1 MEDPVVE
8 IFPESCCG
16 GAGSVHCRPE
26 PASLSSS
33 FSDQTPSAETKEGVS
48 LEPIE
53 EATSSMEEG
62 NFSSGSKEVSS
73 SQEPTI
79 MPMLQ
84 TITNLSTKIQNLKN
98 EHAVLSDQVKNIST
112 DFFAQPELVG
122 ALQLLG
128 KEHEHLKKKFV
139 QQQVERKRLYNEVIE
154 LKGNIRVFCRCR
166 PLNQAEVEKGCNNVA
181 EFDSCQENELHVLA
195 ADSSKK
201 PFKFDH
207 VFRPDDNQEA
217 VFAETKPIVT
227 SVLDGYNVC
236 IFAYGQTGTGKT
248 FTMEG
253 TPEHR
258 GVNYRTLEE
267 LFRVSEERMGFMKY
281 ELFVSM
287 LEVYNEK
294 LRDLLVVNPSEISKR
309 LEIKQ
314 AADGTQEVPGLV
326 ESHVSST
333 EEVWKILQSGNCIR
347 SVGST
352 SANEQ
357 SSRSHC
363 LLRVTVKGESLIDG
377 QKTKSH
383 LWLVDLAGSE
393 RVGKIEVE
401 GERLKES
408 QFINKSLSALG
419 DVISALAS
427 KSSHIPYRNSKLT
440 HMLQNSLGEDCK
452 TLMFVQISPSSA
464 DLGETLCS
472 LNFATR
478 VRGVE
483 TGPARKHSDHN
494 ELLKYKQMV
503 DKLKHDEKETKKLRD
518 SNHALQL
525 RLTTK
530 ESICRSL
537 QEKVRE
543 LENQLEE
550 EKKTR
555 IKQENRAFA
564 SIASA
569 RSLFSSIRPT
579 SGVTENSYNNSK
591 GGERKPPLAPPPS
604 KLRVPLRGITNL
616 PSTGDRGAAATW
628 KRKENVVPTRP
639 SAAVT
644 TAIPPPPSAAA
655 NSNRMKARRGSFAVR
670 PAPPPAEVRLPKRRV
685 SLATLIPE
693 PGISSSSSSTISTP
707 LMAQRRP
714 SFIRKQRYSRLFSPL
729 PEASGTPARTVAET
743 PARMSSKFMGS
754 PPPPGSWK
762 PKHPTVVA
770 LQRRSLVWSPLRLR
784 GAKNNGG
791 GAVRRPSLVSAV
803 RSQH

>member
-1 MEDPVVE
+1 MMWLNSTRAK
-8 IFPESCCG
+8 IMSFTFFLLILQKNHS
-16 GAGSVHCRPE
+16 
-26 PASLSSS
+26 SLTM
-33 FSDQTPSAETKEGVS
+33 FSDQMITKV
-48 LEPIE
+48 
-53 EATSSMEEG
+53 
-62 NFSSGSKEVSS
+62 
-73 SQEPTI
+73 
-79 MPMLQ
+79 
-84 TITNLSTKIQNLKN
+84 
-98 EHAVLSDQVKNIST
+98 
-112 DFFAQPELVG
+112 
-122 ALQLLG
+122 
-128 KEHEHLKKKFV
+128 
-139 QQQVERKRLYNEVIE
+139 
-154 LKGNIRVFCRCR
+154 
-166 PLNQAEVEKGCNNVA
+166 
-181 EFDSCQENELHVLA
+181 
-195 ADSSKK
+195 
-201 PFKFDH
+201 
-207 VFRPDDNQEA
+207 

-253 TPEHR
+253 TPENR
-258 GVNYRTLEE
+258 GVNYLTLEE
-267 LFRVSEERMGFMKY
+267 LFRVSEERRGFMKY

-294 LRDLLVVNPSEISKR
+294 LRDLLVLNPSETSKR

-333 EEVWKILQSGNCIR
+333 DEVWKILQSGNCI
-347 SVGST
+347 S
-352 SANEQ
+352 
-357 SSRSHC
+357 

-377 QKTKSH
+377 QKTRSH

-419 DVISALAS
+419 D
-427 KSSHIPYRNSKLT
+427 SSHVPYRNSKLT
-440 HMLQNSLGEDCK
+440 HLLQNSLGEPLFPSDREDCK

-518 SNHALQL
+518 NNHALQL

-530 ESICRSL
+530 ESMCRSL

-550 EKKTR
+550 ERKTR

-564 SIASA
+564 SMAS
-569 RSLFSSIRPT
+569 
-579 SGVTENSYNNSK
+579 TENSYNNNNN

-604 KLRVPLRGITNL
+604 KLRMPLRGITNL
-616 PSTGDRGAAATW
+616 PSTGGR
-628 KRKENVVPTRP
+628 RKENVVPTRP
-639 SAAVT
+639 SAVT
-644 TAIPPPPSAAA
+644 KAIPPPPTVAA
-655 NSNRMKARRGSFAVR
+655 NNSRLKARRGSFAVR

-693 PGISSSSSSTISTP
+693 PSMSSSSSTMSTP

-714 SFIRKQRYSRLFSPL
+714 SFVRKKRYSRLFSPL
-729 PEASGTPARTVAET
+729 PEASETPARTVTET

-770 LQRRSLVWSPLRLR
+770 LQRKSLVWSPLRLR

-791 GAVRRPSLVSAV
+791 GAVRRPSLVAAV
-803 RSQH
+803 RNQF

>member
-1 MEDPVVE
+1 MEDPVME
-8 IFPESCCG
+8 LLPESCCD
-16 GAGSVHCRPE
+16 GAGSVHFQPE
-26 PASLSSS
+26 PSSLSFSS
-33 FSDQTPSAETKEGVS
+33 SDRTPAAETREGVV

-62 NFSSGSKEVSS
+62 SFSSGNKEVSS
-73 SQEPTI
+73 CQEPTL
-79 MPMLQ
+79 PLVQ
-84 TITNLSTKIQNLKN
+84 KITNLSTKIQNLKN

-139 QQQVERKRLYNEVIE
+139 QQQAERKRLYNEVIE

-166 PLNQAEVEKGCNNVA
+166 PLNQAEVEKGCNDVA
-181 EFDSCQENELHVLA
+181 EFDSCQDNELHILS

-207 VFRPDDNQEA
+207 VFRPDDNQEV

-253 TPEHR
+253 TPENR
-258 GVNYRTLEE
+258 GVNYLTLEE
-267 LFRVSEERMGFMKY
+267 LFRVSEERRGFMKY

-294 LRDLLVVNPSEISKR
+294 LRDLLVLNPSETSKR

-333 EEVWKILQSGNCIR
+333 DEVWKILQSGNCIR

-377 QKTKSH
+377 QKTRSH

-427 KSSHIPYRNSKLT
+427 KSSHVPYRNSKLT
-440 HMLQNSLGEDCK
+440 HLLQNSLGEDCK

-518 SNHALQL
+518 NNHALQL

-530 ESICRSL
+530 ESMCRSL

-550 EKKTR
+550 ERKTR

-564 SIASA
+564 SMASA
-569 RSLFSSIRPT
+569 T
-579 SGVTENSYNNSK
+579 SAATENSYNNNNN

-604 KLRVPLRGITNL
+604 KLRMPLRGITNL
-616 PSTGDRGAAATW
+616 PSTGGRGATATW

-639 SAAVT
+639 SAVT
-644 TAIPPPPSAAA
+644 KAIPPPPTVAA
-655 NSNRMKARRGSFAVR
+655 NNSRLKARRGSFAVR

-693 PGISSSSSSTISTP
+693 PSMSSSSSTMSTP

-714 SFIRKQRYSRLFSPL
+714 SFVRKKRYSRLFSPL
-729 PEASGTPARTVAET
+729 PEASETPARTVTET

-770 LQRRSLVWSPLRLR
+770 LQRKSLVWSPLRLR

-791 GAVRRPSLVSAV
+791 GAVRRPSLVAAV
-803 RSQH
+803 RNQF